1 MAIVILFTVKLSN
14 FFKKTTDYL
23 KLEKYAL
30 RIQGWTYSRWRTNTI
45 PPRAQLFKGL
55 VDALRLLSHF
65 PPIYGSINV
74 LIVMCV

>member
-14 FFKKTTDYL
+14 FFKNTTDYL

-30 RIQGWTYSRWRTNTI
+30 RIQVSTYSRWRTNTI
-45 PPRAQLFKGL
+45 PPRAQLLKGW
-55 VDALRLLSHF
+55 VNALGLLSHF

-74 LIVMCV
+74 LIVMRV